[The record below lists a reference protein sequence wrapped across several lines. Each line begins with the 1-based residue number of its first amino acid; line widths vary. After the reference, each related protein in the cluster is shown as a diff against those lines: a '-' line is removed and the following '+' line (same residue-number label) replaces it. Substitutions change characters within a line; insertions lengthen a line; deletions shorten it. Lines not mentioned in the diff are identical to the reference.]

1 MGGGVETL
9 LTGDGGEGGQREEQD
24 GVEDTPVF
32 EKHDH
37 LLHGELHRYS
47 HCSLSAVK
55 HLVMVVSLFLTVRSL
70 SPELS

>member
-24 GVEDTPVF
+24 GAEDTPVF

-37 LLHGELHRYS
+37 LLHGELHRYR
-47 HCSLSAVK
+47 HCSLSAVSI
-55 HLVMVVSLFLTVRSL
+55 LMMIV
-70 SPELS
+70 